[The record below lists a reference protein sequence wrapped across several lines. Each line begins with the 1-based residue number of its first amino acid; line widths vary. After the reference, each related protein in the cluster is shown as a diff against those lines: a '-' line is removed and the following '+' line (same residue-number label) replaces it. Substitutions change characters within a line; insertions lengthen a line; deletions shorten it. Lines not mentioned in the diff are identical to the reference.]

1 MRTKRKLIDLSPKTE
16 RILAIM
22 AASRGMSLKKMIE
35 TLLER
40 AAEAYEDE
48 ATFAY
53 LSKNYPDGQVM
64 VDGQEQADFM
74 KWLGVTEK

>member
-1 MRTKRKLIDLSPKTE
+1 MKRKLIDLSPKTE

-22 AASRGMSLKKMIE
+22 VASRGMSLKKMIE
-35 TLLER
+35 TLLNR
-40 AAEAYEDE
+40 AAEAYEED

-64 VDGQEQADFM
+64 LEARST
-74 KWLGVTEK
+74 LAS

>member
-1 MRTKRKLIDLSPKTE
+1 MRMKRKLIDLSPKTE

-35 TLLER
+35 TLLNR
-40 AAEAYEDE
+40 AAEAYEED

-64 VDGQEQADFM
+64 LDGQEHAGFI